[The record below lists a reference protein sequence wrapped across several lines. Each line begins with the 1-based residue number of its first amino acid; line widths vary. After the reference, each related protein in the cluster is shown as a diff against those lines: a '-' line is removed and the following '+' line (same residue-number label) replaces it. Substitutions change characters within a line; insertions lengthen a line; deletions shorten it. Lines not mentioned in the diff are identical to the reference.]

1 MKNMEYVPLT
11 SFRRPIDAVV
21 MQHHS
26 IAATPMPAHAVNKWD
41 ALREITT
48 ARKRLG
54 LTDRDLTVLQALL
67 SFHPGTAL
75 DDSAKLVVFP
85 SNRSICERLN
95 GMPCSTMRRHL
106 ARLIEAGLLLR
117 RDSPNGKRYQRRLG
131 NQAFGFDLSPLA
143 RRFAEFATLAESV
156 QAEARQI
163 AHLRETIRL
172 MRRDL
177 LALIEATGTTSAMVP
192 FDQLATILRRQ
203 LDIPALEQIITRL
216 KTLIDEL
223 RDAANI
229 APVAQM
235 DTAETGTTDIQ
246 NEQHQQR
253 SDKNTFE
260 SEKSGEQKDLAKAAP
275 DVPLSLIASAC
286 PEVFSYAEHPVR
298 HWHGF
303 VTLVEKVRPMMG
315 IATQVW
321 LDAKQAMGVE
331 NAAVTLAAMLQ
342 RFGEIRSAGAYLRIL
357 TAKARDGGFSVRP
370 MVMAALRREPG
381 LGSQL

>member
-1 MKNMEYVPLT
+1 MDYVPLT

-75 DDSAKLVVFP
+75 DDPTKLVVFP
-85 SNRSICERLN
+85 SNRAICERLN

-106 ARLIEAGLLLR
+106 ARLIDSGLLLR
-117 RDSPNGKRYQRRLG
+117 RDSPNGKRYQRRIG
-131 NQAFGFDLSPLA
+131 NEAFGFDLSPLA

-177 LALIEATGTTSAMVP
+177 LALIEATEASPAAMTQI
-192 FDQLATILRRQ
+192 DQLATILRRQ
-203 LDIPALEQIITRL
+203 LEIPALEQIITRL
-216 KTLIDEL
+216 KLLIDEL
-223 RDAANI
+223 RHAANI
-229 APVAQM
+229 APVTAAK
-235 DTAETGTTDIQ
+235 TAEMGTTDSQ

-253 SDKNTFE
+253 SNNNPIE
-260 SEKSGEQKDLAKAAP
+260 SEKGCEQVDAANAEPDL
-275 DVPLSLIASAC
+275 PLSLIASAC
-286 PEVFSYAEHPVR
+286 PEVFGYAQHPVR

-303 VTLVEKVRPMMG
+303 VDLVEKVRPMMG

-321 LDAKQAMGVE
+321 QDAKQVMGIE

-381 LGSQL
+381 MSSQL